1 MSDVQPDEF
10 QRQFAAVPEEMTD
23 EDDQPW
29 IEESIV
35 PAPAAPTRLPRIR
48 VVDRESPLPM
58 VETAFLASAASLIWL
73 VNFYFPIGPVLRIFF
88 PVPIALVYLR
98 WGKRAAWMA
107 ALVSGLLLTVLM
119 GPVRSIQ
126 FVVPYGLMSVL
137 LGGLWRRRASWAM
150 TMLLGTLLGTFGTF
164 FRIGLVSV
172 LLGDDLW
179 LYATSQVTELVEW
192 VFLKLGLLI
201 QPSLQ
206 VIQLLTIGMILLQ
219 NLIYQ
224 FVVHIVALLLFDRLG
239 DPISRPPRWVETL
252 LEYEE

>member
-10 QRQFAAVPEEMTD
+10 QRQFAAVPAEMAD

-29 IEESIV
+29 IEESV
-35 PAPAAPTRLPRIR
+35 SPPPAASTHRSPRR
-48 VVDRESPLPM
+48 TVDRSSPLPM

-73 VNFYFPIGPVLRIFF
+73 VNAYFPIGPVLRIFF

-107 ALVSGLLLTVLM
+107 ALVAGLLLTVLM

-126 FVVPYGLMSVL
+126 FVVPFGLMGVL

-150 TMLLGTLLGTFGTF
+150 TMLLGTLLGAFGTF
-164 FRIGLVSV
+164 FRIGLVSILV
-172 LLGDDLW
+172 GDDLW
-179 LYATSQVTELVEW
+179 LYATTQVTELVEW
-192 VFLKLGLLI
+192 VFLQLGWLI

-206 VIQLLTIGMILLQ
+206 VVQLLTIGMILLQ

-224 FVVHIVALLLFDRLG
+224 FVVHVVALLLFDRLG